1 MTMTS
6 TMTKTMTKRTKVLT
20 ALFGTCLL
28 VGALLFLRGSASFGR
43 GEAAAPQPSPAPR
56 RELALA
62 PAARARNPV
71 RVAPVELAKIAGD
84 IQVVGTVAF
93 HEDHFAVV
101 GPLVAGR
108 ISRLAAGVGDAVK
121 RGQVIAEI
129 ESTEVGQARADLVS
143 AKARY
148 AAADANLRRETDLA
162 EKKISSSREQELARA
177 QWVTE
182 QAGVR
187 GATMRLR
194 AIGLSPMDIA
204 ALEQSDPGGRV
215 QIRAPLTGT
224 IIERHVTLGQ
234 AVERATDAFKIADLT
249 HVWVT
254 LDLYEKDLARVH
266 AGQEV
271 EMRTDA
277 RPGELFRGRVAFIVP
292 VIDQATRTA
301 KVRLEF
307 PNPSG
312 ALSAGQLVT
321 ARIVADP
328 KRATS
333 EVLAVPRSAVEQVE
347 GKTVVFV
354 QSGESFERRTVLTG
368 TSGGD
373 RVEIRTGLSPGELVA
388 VEGAFLLKSELLR

>member
-1 MTMTS
+1 M
-6 TMTKTMTKRTKVLT
+6 
-20 ALFGTCLL
+20 
-28 VGALLFLRGSASFGR
+28 
-43 GEAAAPQPSPAPR
+43 
-56 RELALA
+56 
-62 PAARARNPV
+62 
-71 RVAPVELAKIAGD
+71 
-84 IQVVGTVAF
+84 VGTVAF

-108 ISRLAAGVGDAVK
+108 ISRLAAGVGDTVK

-129 ESTEVGQARADLVS
+129 ESSEVGQARAELVS

-187 GATMRLR
+187 GGDDAPARHRLVAGGHR
-194 AIGLSPMDIA
+194 GAREA
-204 ALEQSDPGGRV
+204 A
-215 QIRAPLTGT
+215 IRAAGCRSARRSPARSSSGK
-224 IIERHVTLGQ
+224 VTLGQ
-234 AVERATDAFKIADLT
+234 AVERATDAFKIADTT

-266 AGQEV
+266 VGQEV

-277 RPGELFRGRVAFIVP
+277 RPGETFRGRVAFIVP
-292 VIDQATRTA
+292 VIDEATRTA

-307 PNPSG
+307 PNPIGRAAAPASWSPRASSPIRSG
-312 ALSAGQLVT
+312 RR
-321 ARIVADP
+321 ARCWRS
-328 KRATS
+328 RA
-333 EVLAVPRSAVEQVE
+333 APIEQVE

-354 QSGESFERRTVLTG
+354 QSRRRASSGATCSRGRRAATG
-368 TSGGD
+368 SRSARGWT
-373 RVEIRTGLSPGELVA
+373 PGEQVA